1 MLISAGTED
10 LQPRDPLFLF
20 KEETMTIEIIQTLL
34 PLLMTGTE
42 DDPSV
47 DPERLAGWNERLVR
61 ELKECEMICSHAGIR
76 TGKVTGIRVNPGLNC
91 AWGRCITSRSE
102 GTHEIEINRALMSES
117 IPNLSLKKTILHE
130 LCHTVKDGHG
140 HKNGW
145 LEAAAR
151 LKQVYGLQL
160 SRTNTAEELSVT
172 EIPEKELARFVFR
185 CIVCGAVVERSR
197 HSAFVDHYERYRCGN
212 CGGRFEPV

>member
-1 MLISAGTED
+1 MEMLISAGTED
-10 LQPRDPLFLF
+10 LIPRDPLFLF

-102 GTHEIEINRALMSES
+102 GTHEIEINRALMNES
-117 IPNLSLKKTILHE
+117 VPDLSLKKTILHE

-160 SRTNTAEELSVT
+160 FSTNTSEELSV
-172 EIPEKELARFVFR
+172 PEVLEKDPAGVDIR
-185 CIVCGAVVERSR
+185 CIVGCIVVDRSS
-197 HSAFVDHYERYRCGN
+197 HI
-212 CGGRFEPV
+212 